1 MRIKS
6 FLIGVTAV
14 VAGVFSASALAA
26 YPDKPVTVIC
36 PWTAGGGTDVLLRA
50 LSKEAEKYLGQT
62 INVVNQTGGAG
73 AIGHN
78 AIRAARPDGYTIGMI
93 TFELNSLPP
102 QGLVPFTWK
111 DFDPLM
117 RINTDPAA
125 LTVRKD
131 APYNTVRGFVDYA
144 KAHPDEITIGNSA
157 PGSVWNIAAGLVAE
171 KAGIKV
177 KHVPFDGA
185 QPAVTALVGGH
196 IKAVAVS
203 VAEVRGQV
211 QAGNLKILGVM
222 SSERDKI
229 FPNVP
234 TFKEQGVDVEFFNW
248 RGLFAAPEI
257 PEEDLAAL
265 ETAVEA
271 MAKSQAWQDVIADE
285 QGVRLGATG
294 SALYGVLNG
303 IPPET
308 MAVHHITP
316 AMVRGC
322 PPCLR

>member
-1 MRIKS
+1 MKRRTM
-6 FLIGVTAV
+6 LAGAV
-14 VAGVFSASALAA
+14 ALAAGIIATPALAA

-50 LSKEAEKYLGQT
+50 LAKAAEKHLGQT

-78 AIRAARPDGYTIGMI
+78 AIRAARPDGYTLGMI

-117 RINTDPAA
+117 RINSDPAA

-131 APYNTVRGFVDYA
+131 APYSTVRGFMDYA
-144 KAHPDEITIGNSA
+144 KAHPGEITIGNSA
-157 PGSVWNIAAGLVAE
+157 PGSVWHIAAGLAAE
-171 KAGIKV
+171 KTGVEV

-203 VAEVRGQV
+203 VAEVKGQV
-211 QAGNLKILGVM
+211 QAGNLKLLGVM
-222 SSERDKI
+222 SAERDKI
-229 FPNVP
+229 FPDIP
-234 TFKEQGVDVEFFNW
+234 TFKEQGVDVQFYTW
-248 RGLFAAPEI
+248 RGLGLPKGVPAPIKAKLADAFKKAYDSPDFQEFAAKASLN
-257 PEEDLAAL
+257 LAYQNSADFAKFL
-265 ETAVEA
+265 DQNYKDVEA
-271 MAKSQAWQDVIADE
+271 VMKSLGLAKK
-285 QGVRLGATG
+285 
-294 SALYGVLNG
+294 
-303 IPPET
+303 
-308 MAVHHITP
+308 
-316 AMVRGC
+316 
-322 PPCLR
+322 

>member
-1 MRIKS
+1 MKRRAM
-6 FLIGVTAV
+6 LVGLAAMVTTVFAV
-14 VAGVFSASALAA
+14 PAMAA

-50 LSKEAEKYLGQT
+50 LSKSAEKYLGQT
-62 INVVNQTGGAG
+62 ITVVNQTGGAG

-78 AIRAARPDGYTIGMI
+78 AIRAARPDGYTVGMI

-117 RINTDPAA
+117 RINSDPAA

-131 APYNTVRGFVDYA
+131 APYNTVRGFMDYA
-144 KAHPDEITIGNSA
+144 KSHPGEITIGNSA
-157 PGSVWNIAAGLVAE
+157 PGSVWHIAAGLAAE
-171 KAGIKV
+171 KTGVQV

-222 SSERDKI
+222 SADRDKI
-229 FPNVP
+229 FPDVP
-234 TFKEQGVDVEFFNW
+234 TFKEQGVDVQFYTW
-248 RGLFAAPEI
+248 RGLGLPKGVPPAIKAKIADAYKKAFDSQEFKDFAAKASLN
-257 PEEDLAAL
+257 LAYQDSAEFAKFL
-265 ETAVEA
+265 DQNYKDVSAV
-271 MAKSQAWQDVIADE
+271 MKN
-285 QGVRLGATG
+285 LGL
-294 SALYGVLNG
+294 SKK
-303 IPPET
+303 
-308 MAVHHITP
+308 
-316 AMVRGC
+316 
-322 PPCLR
+322 

>member
-1 MRIKS
+1 MKRRTI
-6 FLIGVTAV
+6 LVGMAGL
-14 VAGVFSASALAA
+14 VAGVFAAPAMAA

-117 RINTDPAA
+117 RINSDPAA

-131 APYNTVRGFVDYA
+131 APYNTVRGFMDYA
-144 KAHPDEITIGNSA
+144 KQHPGEITIGNSA
-157 PGSVWNIAAGLVAE
+157 PGSVWHIAAGLAAE
-171 KAGIKV
+171 KTGVNV

-203 VAEVRGQV
+203 VAEVRGQA

-222 SSERDKI
+222 SADRDKI
-229 FPNVP
+229 FPEVP
-234 TFKEQGVDVEFFNW
+234 TFKEQGVDVQFYTW
-248 RGLFAAPEI
+248 RGLGLPKGVPAPVKVKIADAFKKAYDSKDFQDFAAKASLN
-257 PEEDLAAL
+257 LAYQNGADFSKFL
-265 ETAVEA
+265 EQNYADVEA
-271 MAKSQAWQDVIADE
+271 VMKSLGLAKK
-285 QGVRLGATG
+285 
-294 SALYGVLNG
+294 
-303 IPPET
+303 
-308 MAVHHITP
+308 
-316 AMVRGC
+316 
-322 PPCLR
+322 

>member
-6 FLIGVTAV
+6 FLVGVTALV
-14 VAGVFSASALAA
+14 TGVFSASALAA

-171 KAGIKV
+171 KTGIKV

-229 FPNVP
+229 FPDVP
-234 TFKEQGVDVEFFNW
+234 TFKEQGVDVEFYTW
-248 RGLFAAPEI
+248 RGMALPKGVPANIKAKISDAYKKAFDSKEFQEFAAKASLN
-257 PEEDLAAL
+257 LAYLNAADFAKFL
-265 ETAVEA
+265 SQNYTDVDAV
-271 MAKSQAWQDVIADE
+271 MKSLGLAKK
-285 QGVRLGATG
+285 
-294 SALYGVLNG
+294 
-303 IPPET
+303 
-308 MAVHHITP
+308 
-316 AMVRGC
+316 
-322 PPCLR
+322 